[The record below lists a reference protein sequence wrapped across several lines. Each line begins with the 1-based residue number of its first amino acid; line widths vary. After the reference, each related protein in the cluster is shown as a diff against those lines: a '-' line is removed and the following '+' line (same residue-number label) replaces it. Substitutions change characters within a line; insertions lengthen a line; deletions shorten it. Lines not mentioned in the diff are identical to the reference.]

1 MPKNNKKHSKLTDRI
16 MEIIAMC
23 IILDSVILFIHLLWL
38 NDLMFTLII
47 TTVVNLLI
55 ILFGEKIF
63 KFLMDIITAF

>member
-1 MPKNNKKHSKLTDRI
+1 MPKNNKKRSKLTDRI
-16 MEIIAMC
+16 IEIIPMC
-23 IILDSVILFIHLLWL
+23 IILNSVILFIHLLWL